1 MLRVLTLSTLFPNA
15 AQPRLGLFVERQTA
29 ALAARSDVA
38 LQVVA
43 PRGIPW
49 WPLSRHPHYAARA
62 ALPESENWNGL
73 RLHRPR
79 YPVVPAIGHR
89 WTARFMAAALLPMLR
104 RLRESFPFDVID
116 AEFFWPDGPA
126 ATRLGAA
133 LGVPVSIKARGSD
146 IHLWGERPGIAG
158 QIRAAA
164 AAAGGLLAVSEA
176 LKADMVR
183 IGMDG
188 GRIRVHYT
196 GVDFDLFRPRDRATA
211 KAELGLDGPLIATV
225 GALIPGKGQ
234 AIALRTVAA
243 IPDATLILVGDGPD
257 LEVLA
262 RLADQLGI
270 AQRVRFA
277 GSQPPDRV
285 ARLLAA
291 ADVMLLPSR
300 AEGLAN
306 AWIEALACGTP
317 VVTCDVGG
325 AREAIAPESG
335 RLVEREP
342 GALAAAV
349 RDLLEQP
356 PDPPRLRAS
365 VERFS
370 WTRNSGALFEHLS
383 EVAGVRPAA

>member
-1 MLRVLTLSTLFPNA
+1 
-15 AQPRLGLFVERQTA
+15 
-29 ALAARSDVA
+29 
-38 LQVVA
+38 
-43 PRGIPW
+43 
-49 WPLSRHPHYAARA
+49 
-62 ALPESENWNGL
+62 
-73 RLHRPR
+73 
-79 YPVVPAIGHR
+79 
-89 WTARFMAAALLPMLR
+89 
-104 RLRESFPFDVID
+104 
-116 AEFFWPDGPA
+116 
-126 ATRLGAA
+126 
-133 LGVPVSIKARGSD
+133 
-146 IHLWGERPGIAG
+146 
-158 QIRAAA
+158 
-164 AAAGGLLAVSEA
+164 
-176 LKADMVR
+176 
-183 IGMDG
+183 
-188 GRIRVHYT
+188 
-196 GVDFDLFRPRDRATA
+196 
-211 KAELGLDGPLIATV
+211 
-225 GALIPGKGQ
+225 
-234 AIALRTVAA
+234 
-243 IPDATLILVGDGPD
+243 
-257 LEVLA
+257 VLA